1 MLPTMAAVAG
11 TSMLVFAAMAV
22 MIVMAMVIVMVV
34 MIMVI
39 VAVMIAVDI
48 RIILQAVRQK
58 RLYRFIRSAG
68 HTAVKFD
75 PCLSESLLCPSPN
88 ATANQHIH
96 LPFRQ
101 KTRQG
106 AVAAARRVHHLFIGN
121 LSILCVVDLDLTG
134 MSKMLKYQSILI
146 RYRNSHR
153 KHSFCM
159 GI

>member
-1 MLPTMAAVAG
+1 MLPTMAAVSG

-22 MIVMAMVIVMVV
+22 MIVMAMVIVVIV
-34 MIMVI
+34 MI

-58 RLYRFIRSAG
+58 RLYRFIRSTG

-101 KTRQG
+101 KTRQS

-134 MSKMLKYQSILI
+134 MSKMLKYHSILI